1 MPTAIQCDAI
11 NVPIT
16 DVVLAAVTRLC
27 KMLISMSTRGPFP
40 VRVPS
45 GQDYFAFARAD
56 RVAGHRRCG
65 NHRTKRVDGRERP
78 RIVADLSGGGMPRPL
93 EIVLWFRRPGI
104 RAWRIVVTVLR
115 RIVSRIVIV

>member
-1 MPTAIQCDAI
+1 
-11 NVPIT
+11 
-16 DVVLAAVTRLC
+16 
-27 KMLISMSTRGPFP
+27 MLISMSTRGPFP

-78 RIVADLSGGGMPRPL
+78 RIVSDWCGHAWLSEVAMHEHEL
-93 EIVLWFRRPGI
+93 Y
-104 RAWRIVVTVLR
+104 R
-115 RIVSRIVIV
+115 RIPKMEETRDSDYVIQY